1 MSFKKGKQKT
11 GGRSKGTPNAVTRD
25 LREAVRELVE
35 GNVERIRQDL
45 EALEPKERVSAWLK
59 LTEFV
64 LPKLQRTE
72 TSATITAAPEVKHW
86 IIELPVP
93 AGGSDTSEEPAGG
106 V

>member
-1 MSFKKGKQKT
+1 MPFKKGKNKT
-11 GGRSKGTPNAVTRD
+11 GGRSKGTPNAVTHD

-72 TSATITAAPEVKHW
+72 TKTTLTTMQDCRTLV
-86 IIELPVP
+86 IEIPT
-93 AGGSDTSEEPAGG
+93 SDTDTASGPANE
-106 V
+106 